1 MPRIATPNNRI
12 QHAFAPLVLRTCFQ
26 AERLITLPPLP
37 WHVNFPPHVDGIP
50 TDDPPP
56 SEREANKAPLI
67 KMKRPAGEPGRKGER
82 GFNLKATLDLP
93 EGIYDELLVSQCQVS
108 C

>member
-1 MPRIATPNNRI
+1 MPRIATPNNRV
-12 QHAFAPLVLRTCFQ
+12 QRAFAPLVLRTCFQ
-26 AERLITLPPLP
+26 AERFITLPSLP
-37 WHVNFPPHVDGIP
+37 WHVTFPPHVDGIP